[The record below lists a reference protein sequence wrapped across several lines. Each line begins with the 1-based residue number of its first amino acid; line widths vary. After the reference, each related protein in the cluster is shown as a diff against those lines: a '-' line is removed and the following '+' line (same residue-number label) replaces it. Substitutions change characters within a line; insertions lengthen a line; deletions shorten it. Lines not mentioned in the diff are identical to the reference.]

1 MRAPSSD
8 LGDGSPHQTLQLE
21 ESCGHWSALAE
32 LRNSAGIFEE
42 RMLAQSFNRIL
53 LRSYLKIRYKWI
65 YYCFNF
71 RTNEPSKSKP
81 ETTIKAH
88 PLNLNEKKK
97 KTTTITVS
105 LSSFWP
111 FGQRSNVY
119 WALLI
124 PSYLFLLPFC
134 LSVSGPSCPD
144 LPSSSCLLIFLP
156 LLISSRLALYF

>member
-88 PLNLNEKKK
+88 PLNKKK
-97 KTTTITVS
+97 KKNQQLRFLFPHFGLLVRGQMFIELFSFLHIFSCCPFVS
-105 LSSFWP
+105 VSLGLPAQTSHLLPAFLSSFH
-111 FGQRSNVY
+111 F
-119 WALLI
+119 
-124 PSYLFLLPFC
+124 
-134 LSVSGPSCPD
+134 
-144 LPSSSCLLIFLP
+144 
-156 LLISSRLALYF
+156 